1 VELANVVVVRCV
13 VDAVLVAGDVET
25 LVGDAVPDV

>member
-1 VELANVVVVRCV
+1 VEELERAG
-13 VDAVLVAGDVET
+13 VDAVLVAGEVET